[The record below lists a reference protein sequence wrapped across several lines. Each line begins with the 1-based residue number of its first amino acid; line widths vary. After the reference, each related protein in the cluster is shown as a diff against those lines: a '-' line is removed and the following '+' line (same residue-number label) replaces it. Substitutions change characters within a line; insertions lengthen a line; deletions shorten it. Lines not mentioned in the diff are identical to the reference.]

1 MLIFII
7 GLIVWG
13 FVVGGLA
20 RLSLG
25 SSSRRVP

>member
-13 FVVGGLA
+13 FVIGGLA

-25 SSSRRVP
+25 PSSRRVP